1 MTTVTVGE
9 MFTFK
14 TTKGRG
20 RPFVGEVVRKA
31 GALTYMKMKDGAVV
45 AVQSK
50 MILKPYNFKPYNT
63 KKRQAEV
70 AA

>member
-14 TTKGRG
+14 TTKTRG

-31 GALTYMKMKDGAVV
+31 GALTYMKMKDGTVLP
-45 AVQSK
+45 VQTK
-50 MILKPYNFKPYNT
+50 MVLNPYSFKPYNT
-63 KKRQAEV
+63 KNRRV
-70 AA
+70 G